1 MFEITCPWCGKRA
14 QTEFSYEG
22 DATLE
27 RPDGG
32 TEMRPAGGTVMRP
45 EGGTVTRPDGG
56 DEKAFFD
63 YVYLRDN
70 PRGWHDELW
79 QHTAGCRRFLKVR
92 RHVTTHEIAGS
103 AKPGEDL
110 PPVEENAR

>member
-27 RPDGG
+27 RPDSG
-32 TEMRPAGGTVMRP
+32 TATRP
-45 EGGTVTRPDGG
+45 EGSDQ
-56 DEKAFFD
+56 KAFFD

-92 RHVTTHEIAGS
+92 RHVTTHEIAAT
-103 AKPGEDL
+103 AKPGEEL
-110 PPVEENAR
+110 PPIKESAQ

>member
-1 MFEITCPWCGKRA
+1 MLEITCPWCGKRA

-22 DATLE
+22 DATVS
-27 RPDGG
+27 RPD
-32 TEMRPAGGTVMRP
+32 T
-45 EGGTVTRPDGG
+45 G

-79 QHTAGCRRFLKVR
+79 QHTAGCRRFVKVR
-92 RHVTTHEIAGS
+92 RHVTTHEIAAT
-103 AKPGEDL
+103 AKPGDAL
-110 PPVEENAR
+110 PALEETER